1 MGDLDS
7 ALTAARSGS
16 ADGFAEL
23 YRALARPVVTFLRTR
38 GVPDVEDVTSDV
50 FLAAF
55 AGLGRF
61 DGDAADFRTW
71 LFTIARRRAV
81 DHYRRAGRRPATQP
95 LEPET
100 DPRSVPSAEQSAL
113 AEIGDQR
120 VLALLGM
127 LSPDQRDVLLLRIVA
142 DLTVDQVA
150 QVVGKRPGAV
160 KALQRRGLDRLR
172 RTISDE
178 GVTP

>member
-1 MGDLDS
+1 MGDLDG
-7 ALTAARSGS
+7 ALNAARSGS

-23 YRALARPVVTFLRTR
+23 YRALARPVAAFLRVR
-38 GVPDVEDVTSDV
+38 GVPDVEDVTSEV

-61 DGDAADFRTW
+61 DGDMTDFRTW

-81 DHYRRAGRRPATQP
+81 DHYRRAGRRPVTQA
-95 LEPET
+95 LEPEL
-100 DPRSVPSAEQSAL
+100 DPRSVPSAEQTAL

-120 VLALLGM
+120 VVALLST